1 MFGRRLVAYII
12 DCLILGFI
20 YYCMNEY
27 VLDGT
32 VFVVQFFT
40 YNIIALLYF
49 TLMESSS
56 RQATIG
62 KSILKLKVC
71 DMYGYRISFV
81 RGLIRN
87 LVRYI
92 NTLIFSIGYLPILFT
107 KNQQGLHDMIAR
119 TLVVDEAEI
128 SDDEN

>member
-1 MFGRRLVAYII
+1 
-12 DCLILGFI
+12 
-20 YYCMNEY
+20 
-27 VLDGT
+27 
-32 VFVVQFFT
+32 
-40 YNIIALLYF
+40 
-49 TLMESSS
+49 
-56 RQATIG
+56 
-62 KSILKLKVC
+62 
-71 DMYGYRISFV
+71 MYGYRISFI